1 MKMAF
6 QAVPLTTRCELVYS
20 YKGQLAMNVLHYK
33 SLAEPDADDLNAF
46 AAEMVSQWN
55 SHMKALTHEDASL
68 VAVRATSLD
77 SEFAPGIEYTTGL
90 PLEGSLGGTG
100 LPSNVTVAVRFL
112 TDLRGRSY
120 RGRAFQIGMGSTQ
133 ITDGNNE
140 ITPTYQTALRLA
152 WIALQSIESDPVFA
166 QCVVSRVSGGVVRPV
181 GVATD
186 VTGVAIDLV
195 LDSQRRRL
203 HGRGA

>member
-1 MKMAF
+1 MAF
-6 QAVPLTTRCELVYS
+6 QQVPLTTRCELVYS

-33 SLAEPDADDLNAF
+33 SLDAATADDLEAF
-46 AAEMVSQWN
+46 AEEMVSQWTTF
-55 SHMKALTHEDASL
+55 LRPITHEDASL

-90 PLEGSLGGTG
+90 PLAGSVTGTG

-112 TDLRGRSY
+112 TALRGRSY

-133 ITDGNNE
+133 IVDGDNE
-140 ITPTYQTALRLA
+140 ISTAYQTALRNA
-152 WIALQSIESDPVFA
+152 WIGLQSIESDPVFA
-166 QCVVSRVSGGVVRPV
+166 QCIVSRVSGGEPRVT

-186 VTGVAIDLV
+186 VTGVAVDIV